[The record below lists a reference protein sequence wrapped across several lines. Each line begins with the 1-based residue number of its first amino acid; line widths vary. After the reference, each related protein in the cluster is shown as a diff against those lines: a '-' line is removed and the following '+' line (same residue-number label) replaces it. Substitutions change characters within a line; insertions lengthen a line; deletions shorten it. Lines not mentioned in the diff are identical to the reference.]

1 MMNDLKNLRKEIDL
15 IDDELM
21 KLLIKRFHLSIE
33 VKKVKQINNIAV
45 LDNKREQEI
54 IDKVLNI
61 DEASNIK
68 DAVLEVY
75 QCLLKTSKDLQK

>member
-54 IDKVLNI
+54 IDKILKI
-61 DEASNIK
+61 AEGSNIK

-75 QCLLKTSKDLQK
+75 QSLLKTSKDLQK